1 MEGDLMENCGLYC
14 LTNKEKYFEVNGSP
28 KFKYA

>member
-1 MEGDLMENCGLYC
+1 MEGYALNNYGLHC
-14 LTNKEKYFEVNGSP
+14 LKNKEKYFEVNGSP